1 MPLNPSTNKKYRQIL
16 ATGRELF
23 WKHGF
28 RRVSIEEV
36 CKKAGTSKMTF
47 YRYFPNKVALAK
59 AVFDQEM
66 ERGLEKF
73 RLILSEDSDAREK
86 IHKMVLLDMESTQ
99 NISREFLQDFYG
111 NREPDL
117 QAYIEKRT
125 KQVWDE
131 TLGDF
136 KDAQQKG
143 WFRKDF
149 KPEFLFFLLQKMG
162 TLITDEKVLAL
173 YPSPQD
179 VVMELSNFVA
189 YGITPRRDERYEM

>member
-1 MPLNPSTNKKYRQIL
+1 MPSMPHTNKKYRQIL

-28 RRVSIEEV
+28 KRVSIEEV

-47 YRYFPNKVALAK
+47 YRFFPNKVALAK
-59 AVFDQEM
+59 AVFDEEVEQ
-66 ERGLEKF
+66 GLQKF
-73 RLILSEDSDAREK
+73 RAILSEPTNAREK
-86 IHKMVLLDMESTQ
+86 IHKVVQLDVEGTR

-117 QAYIEKRT
+117 QQYVEART
-125 KQVWDE
+125 KQVWNE
-131 TLGDF
+131 TLVDF
-136 KDAQQKG
+136 KNAQEKG

-149 KPEFLFFLLQKMG
+149 KPEFLFLFLQKMG
-162 TLITDEKVLAL
+162 ALITDEKVLAL

-179 VVMELSNFVA
+179 LMMELSNLVA
-189 YGITPRRDERYEM
+189 YGISPRHDET

>member
-1 MPLNPSTNKKYRQIL
+1 MPHTNKKYRQIL

-28 RRVSIEEV
+28 KRVSIEEV

-47 YRYFPNKVALAK
+47 YRFFPNKVALAK
-59 AVFDQEM
+59 AVFDEEVEQ
-66 ERGLEKF
+66 GLQKF
-73 RLILSEDSDAREK
+73 RAILSEPTNAREK
-86 IHKMVLLDMESTQ
+86 IHKVVQLDVEGTR

-117 QAYIEKRT
+117 QQYVEART
-125 KQVWDE
+125 KQVWNE
-131 TLGDF
+131 TLVDF
-136 KDAQQKG
+136 KNAQEKG

-149 KPEFLFFLLQKMG
+149 KPEFLFLFLQKMG
-162 TLITDEKVLAL
+162 ALITDEKVLAL

-179 VVMELSNFVA
+179 LMMELSNLVA
-189 YGITPRRDERYEM
+189 YGISPRHDET

>member
-1 MPLNPSTNKKYRQIL
+1 MPSMPHTNKKYRQIL

-28 RRVSIEEV
+28 KRVSIEEV

-47 YRYFPNKVALAK
+47 YRFFPNKVALAK
-59 AVFDQEM
+59 AVFDEEVEQ
-66 ERGLEKF
+66 GLQKF
-73 RLILSEDSDAREK
+73 RAILSEPTNAREK
-86 IHKMVLLDMESTQ
+86 IHKVVQLDVEGTR

-117 QAYIEKRT
+117 QQYVEART
-125 KQVWDE
+125 KQVWND
-131 TLGDF
+131 TLVDF
-136 KDAQQKG
+136 KNAQEKG

-149 KPEFLFFLLQKMG
+149 KPEFLFLFLQKMG
-162 TLITDEKVLAL
+162 ALITDEKVLAL

-179 VVMELSNFVA
+179 LMMELSNLVA
-189 YGITPRRDERYEM
+189 YGISPRHDET